1 MMTDQIQTIA
11 GEVAAIDEE
20 VLKFFP
26 YISGMIGFIPGAA
39 VAEPFMPLVG
49 EILQAVDNAAKAV
62 QAGNTSAAINDILTE
77 IRNHLT
83 PGLPNSSV
91 LSSPAVNPNTP

>member
-1 MMTDQIQTIA
+1 MTDIKQVA
-11 GEVAAIDEE
+11 GEVAQVDEKIME
-20 VLKFFP
+20 FFP

-39 VAEPFMPLVG
+39 AAQPFMPLVG
-49 EILQAVDNAAKAV
+49 QILAAVDTAAKDI
-62 QAGNTSAAINDILTE
+62 QSGNNAAAINDILTE

-91 LSSPAVNPNTP
+91 LSSPKVS